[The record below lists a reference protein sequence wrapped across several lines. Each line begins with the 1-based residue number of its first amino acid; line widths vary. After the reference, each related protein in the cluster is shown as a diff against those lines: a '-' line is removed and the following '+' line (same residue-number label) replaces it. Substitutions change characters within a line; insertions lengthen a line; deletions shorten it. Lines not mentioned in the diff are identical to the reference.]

1 MKKRYLLLIILV
13 ILALIINFI
22 CLSITPALKTVADK
36 EVNRFCQM
44 IINNTPFP
52 VELEPGDLIQ
62 VERSGDTIVAINF
75 NTNFASSI
83 GAKIVNQLED
93 IFYAVEEGCYL
104 SIDNSFYQRQLQNM
118 SDQGG
123 VIAEIKL
130 GLLTNNPFLA
140 TIGPSIKLRYQTISA
155 ITSSIEEDINDYG
168 VNHVMVSLKIVIKI
182 QLLVLMPFYHDEF
195 VHEYDYPL
203 LMEIIEGEVPNWYQ
217 N

>member
-93 IFYAVEEGCYL
+93 IF
-104 SIDNSFYQRQLQNM
+104 F
-118 SDQGG
+118 
-123 VIAEIKL
+123 
-130 GLLTNNPFLA
+130 F
-140 TIGPSIKLRYQTISA
+140 
-155 ITSSIEEDINDYG
+155 
-168 VNHVMVSLKIVIKI
+168 
-182 QLLVLMPFYHDEF
+182 F
-195 VHEYDYPL
+195 
-203 LMEIIEGEVPNWYQ
+203 
-217 N
+217 

>member
-1 MKKRYLLLIILV
+1 
-13 ILALIINFI
+13 
-22 CLSITPALKTVADK
+22 
-36 EVNRFCQM
+36 
-44 IINNTPFP
+44 
-52 VELEPGDLIQ
+52 
-62 VERSGDTIVAINF
+62 
-75 NTNFASSI
+75 
-83 GAKIVNQLED
+83 
-93 IFYAVEEGCYL
+93 
-104 SIDNSFYQRQLQNM
+104 M

>member
-62 VERSGDTIVAINF
+62 VERSGDTI
-75 NTNFASSI
+75 FASSI

-104 SIDNSFYQRQLQNM
+104 SSDNSFYQRQLQNM